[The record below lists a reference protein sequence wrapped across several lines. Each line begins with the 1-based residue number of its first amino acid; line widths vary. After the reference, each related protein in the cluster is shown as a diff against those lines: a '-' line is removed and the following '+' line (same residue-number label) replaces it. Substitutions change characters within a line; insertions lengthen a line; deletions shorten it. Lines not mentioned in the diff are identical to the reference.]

1 MDNITTEDIYS
12 KNVIQPHIYTAE
24 EIILMLGGL
33 GGMIASIIY
42 AFKNVKHCQS
52 GCMSCDQKIKND
64 CPEADNHNQDLHPPT
79 FNEISNV

>member
-1 MDNITTEDIYS
+1 MDNITSNRE
-12 KNVIQPHIYTAE
+12 PHIYTAE

-52 GCMSCDQKIKND
+52 GCMECDQKINND
-64 CPEADNHNQDLHPPT
+64 S
-79 FNEISNV
+79 SNMNKITNV

>member
-1 MDNITTEDIYS
+1 MDNITSDIE
-12 KNVIQPHIYTAE
+12 PHIYTAE

-52 GCMSCDQKIKND
+52 GCMECDQKINND
-64 CPEADNHNQDLHPPT
+64 S
-79 FNEISNV
+79 SNMNKITNV

>member
-1 MDNITTEDIYS
+1 MDNIASNIE
-12 KNVIQPHIYTAE
+12 PHIYTAE

-52 GCMSCDQKIKND
+52 GCMECDQKINND
-64 CPEADNHNQDLHPPT
+64 S
-79 FNEISNV
+79 SNMNKITNV